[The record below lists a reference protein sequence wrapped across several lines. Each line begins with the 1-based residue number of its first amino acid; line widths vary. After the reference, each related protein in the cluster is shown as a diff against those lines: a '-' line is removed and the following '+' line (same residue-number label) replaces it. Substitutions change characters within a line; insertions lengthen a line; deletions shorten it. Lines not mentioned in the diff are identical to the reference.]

1 MIEMNFDEA
10 RFNMIEQQIRPWNVL
25 DQRVLDLLNEV
36 PREDFVP
43 AQYRNMALTD
53 MELPIGF
60 DQLMMTPRV
69 EARMLQALDVQSN
82 ENVLEVGTGSGYVT
96 ALLARL
102 AKKVYSVEIIPDLL
116 AAAATRLAEHDTKKN
131 ISLEEGDA
139 AKGWPLDAPY
149 NVIALTG
156 STPIL
161 PDTFKNALTIGGRLF
176 AVVGDSPNMEA
187 LLITRV
193 GEFDWMTESL
203 FELDLAP
210 LKNAAEPDRFVL

>member
-1 MIEMNFDEA
+1 MIEMNFEQA

-25 DQRVLDLLNEV
+25 DQRVLELLNEV

-43 AQYRNMALTD
+43 PPYHNMALSD
-53 MELPIGF
+53 LEIPLGHG
-60 DQLMMTPRV
+60 QSMMTPRV
-69 EARMLQALDVQSN
+69 EARMLQALDVQPN
-82 ENVLEVGTGSGYVT
+82 ETVLEVGTGSGYVT
-96 ALLARL
+96 ALLSHL
-102 AKKVYSVEIIPDLL
+102 AKKVYSVEIIPELMH
-116 AAAATRLAEHDTKKN
+116 AAQTRLADHAIKN
-131 ISLEEGDA
+131 VTLEEGDA

-203 FELDLAP
+203 FEIDLPP
-210 LKNAAEPDRFVL
+210 LINAMQPDRFVL